1 MQDLLHKSH
10 ARLAASSKLLLHG
23 NIVDGS
29 KGVKNLPH
37 ILLLHMQAPQVS
49 TFVLAQKNKGKL
61 NPLSEREPRHRDDR
75 EES

>member
-1 MQDLLHKSH
+1 MRDLLHKSH

-23 NIVDGS
+23 DIVDGS

-49 TFVLAQKNKGKL
+49 TFVLAQKSSIHCQSDSRVTGMTEK
-61 NPLSEREPRHRDDR
+61 RAR
-75 EES
+75 

>member
-1 MQDLLHKSH
+1 MRDLLHKSH

-23 NIVDGS
+23 DIVDGS

-49 TFVLAQKNKGKL
+49 TFVLAQEMSSIHCQ
-61 NPLSEREPRHRDDR
+61 SESHVTGMTEKRAR
-75 EES
+75 